1 MHYRQTRAEI
11 SSSAIQHNAKWV
23 RRKMTGGRLLGV
35 VKADGYGHGVA
46 PAAQALEPLV
56 DGMAAGFMEE
66 ALAVRESGYSGPL
79 VILEGCFSSAELT
92 LCCEHQL
99 SPVVHCEQQ
108 LQYIEQAHLNVPL
121 WVWLK
126 VDTGMHRLGWSHE
139 QAQQALNRLQSSK
152 NVAGVT
158 LMSHLANAD
167 AQHRLN
173 ADQKQLFCQLS
184 DTLNGYQ
191 ARSFHNSAGLLN
203 PDTQWPLNDNDWV
216 RSGLL
221 LYGINPS
228 TVTEVQSQLQPAMRL
243 VAPVIALHQ
252 LEKGESVGYGSG
264 WSADKPSVVAT
275 VAMGYAD
282 GYPRQAINGTPAMVR
297 GQQVGLAG
305 RVSMDMLTIDVTG
318 IDNVQ
323 IGDDVELWGP
333 NIDVR
338 QVAACADTISWHL
351 LTGVSGRVPRV
362 SV

>member
-23 RRKMTGGRLLGV
+23 RRKMAGGKLLGV
-35 VKADGYGHGVA
+35 VKADGYGHGVV
-46 PAAQALEPLV
+46 PAVNALEELV

-66 ALAVRESGYSGPL
+66 ALAVRETGYKGPL
-79 VILEGCFSSAELT
+79 VILEGCFSATELN

-108 LQYIEQAHLNVPL
+108 LEYIEQAKLTSPL

-126 VDTGMHRLGWSHE
+126 VDTGMHRLGWSEE
-139 QAQQALNRLQSSK
+139 QAPQALKRLRESM

-167 AQHRLN
+167 AEHRLN
-173 ADQKQLFCQLS
+173 ARQKQQFCQLS
-184 DTLNGYQ
+184 ETLKDYQ

-203 PDTQWPLNDNDWV
+203 PDTQWSLQDNDWA
-216 RSGLL
+216 RAGLL
-221 LYGINPS
+221 LYGVNPS
-228 TVTEVQSQLQPAMRL
+228 TVTEVQAELKPAMRL

-264 WSADKPSVVAT
+264 WSADKPSVIAT

-297 GQQVGLAG
+297 GKRVGLAG

-318 IDNVQ
+318 IENLQ
-323 IGDDVELWGP
+323 LGDDVELWGP

-338 QVAACADTISWHL
+338 EVAACADTISWHL

-362 SV
+362 LV

>member
-11 SSSAIQHNAKWV
+11 SPAAIAHNVKWV
-23 RRKMTGGRLLGV
+23 RKTMAGGKLLGV
-35 VKADGYGHGVA
+35 VKADGYGSGVE
-46 PAAQALEPLV
+46 PAVKALEPHV

-66 ALAVRESGYSGPL
+66 ALAVRGCGYTGPL
-79 VILEGCFSSAELT
+79 VILEGCFSSSELT
-92 LCCEHQL
+92 VCAQNNL

-108 LQYIEQAHLNVPL
+108 LQGIEKSALSKPL

-126 VDTGMHRLGWSHE
+126 VDTGMHRLGWSEE
-139 QAQQALNRLQSSK
+139 QAQQALKRLNASN

-167 AQHRLN
+167 TNHRLN
-173 ADQKQLFCQLS
+173 AEQKQQFCQLS
-184 DTLNGYQ
+184 DTLKGFQ

-203 PDTQWPLNDNDWV
+203 PDTQWSLQENDWA
-216 RSGLL
+216 RAGLL
-221 LYGINPS
+221 LYGVNPS
-228 TVTEVQSQLQPAMRL
+228 SVTEVQPHLQPSMRL

-252 LEKGESVGYGSG
+252 LDKGESVGYGSA
-264 WSADKPSVVAT
+264 WSAERPTVIAT

-282 GYPRQAINGTPAMVR
+282 GYPRQAENGTPAMVR
-297 GQQVGLAG
+297 GQTVGLAG

-318 IDNVQ
+318 IEGVQ
-323 IGDDVELWGP
+323 LGDDVELWGP
-333 NIDVR
+333 SVDVR

-362 SV
+362 VV

>member
-1 MHYRQTRAEI
+1 MHYRQTRAEV
-11 SSSAIQHNAKWV
+11 SPAAIQHNAKWV
-23 RRKMTGGRLLGV
+23 RRTMAGGKLLGV
-35 VKADGYGHGVA
+35 VKADGYGHGVG
-46 PAAQALEPLV
+46 PAVQALEPHV

-66 ALAVRESGYSGPL
+66 ALAVRESGYKGPL
-79 VILEGCFSSAELT
+79 VILEGCFSAAELSI
-92 LCCEHQL
+92 CCEQQL

-108 LQYIEQAHLNVPL
+108 LECIEKTQLSAPL

-167 AQHRLN
+167 AKHRLN
-173 ADQKQLFCQLS
+173 AQQKQQFFQLS
-184 DTLNGYQ
+184 DTLNGHQ

-203 PDTQWPLNDNDWV
+203 PDTRWALKDNDWA
-216 RSGLL
+216 RAGLL
-221 LYGINPS
+221 LYGVNPS
-228 TVTEVQSQLQPAMRL
+228 TVTEVQAELQPSMRL

-252 LEKGESVGYGSG
+252 LEKGESVGYGSA
-264 WSADKPSVVAT
+264 WSAEGPTVIAT

-282 GYPRQAINGTPAMVR
+282 GYPRQAKNGTPAMIR
-297 GQQVGLAG
+297 GKRVTLAG

-318 IDNVQ
+318 IDDVQ
-323 IGDDVELWGP
+323 LGDDVELWGP
-333 NIDVR
+333 NVDVR
-338 QVAACADTISWHL
+338 EVAACADTISWHL

-362 SV
+362 IV

>member
-11 SSSAIQHNAKWV
+11 SATAIQHNAKWV
-23 RRKMTGGRLLGV
+23 RRKMAGGKLLGV
-35 VKADGYGHGVA
+35 VKADGYGHGVM
-46 PAAQALEPLV
+46 PVSQALAAHV

-66 ALAVRESGYSGPL
+66 ALAVRESGYKGPL
-79 VILEGCFSSAELT
+79 VILEGCFSATELQ
-92 LCCEHQL
+92 LCCEKQL

-108 LQYIEQAHLNVPL
+108 LADIEHAQLTESL

-126 VDTGMHRLGWSHE
+126 VDTGMHRLGWPEE
-139 QAQQALNRLQSSK
+139 QVPQALERLRASR

-167 AQHRLN
+167 AEHGLN
-173 ADQKQLFCQLS
+173 AHQKQGFCQLS
-184 DTLNGYQ
+184 ETLNNYQ

-203 PDTQWPLNDNDWV
+203 PDTQWVLQDNDWV
-216 RSGLL
+216 RAGLL
-221 LYGINPS
+221 LYGVNPS
-228 TVTEVQSQLQPAMRL
+228 AVTEVQPELQPAMRL

-264 WSADKPSVVAT
+264 WSADKPSVIAT

-282 GYPRQAINGTPAMVR
+282 GYPRQAGNGTPAMIH
-297 GQQVGLAG
+297 GQSVGLAG

-318 IDNVQ
+318 IDGVRL
-323 IGDDVELWGP
+323 GDDVELWGP
-333 NIDVR
+333 NVDVR
-338 QVAACADTISWHL
+338 DVAARADTISWHL

-362 SV
+362 LV